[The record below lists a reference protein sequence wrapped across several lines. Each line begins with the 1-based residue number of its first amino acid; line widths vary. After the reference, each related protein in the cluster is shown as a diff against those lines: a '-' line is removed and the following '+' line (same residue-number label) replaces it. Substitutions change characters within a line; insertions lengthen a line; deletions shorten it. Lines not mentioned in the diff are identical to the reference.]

1 MSLGQQ
7 LQAARDKKGVSI
19 EKAAEDTKVRADVLR
34 ALESD
39 DFSSKLAPV
48 YVKGFLKIYSQY
60 LGMDVQAMRAQ
71 YDEMVRANAPPPPP
85 LLTTATHLQQSPLD
99 RLISSVATM
108 WGMWVLVG
116 AIIVVLI
123 LIISV
128 VISATH
134 RARTPVSDRSSTP
147 TTSSLSTPTSTAT
160 NSSSSN
166 ADAYIRPI
174 QPRAGTLET
183 MVTDLPPK
191 TTSPTAVPVQ
201 APLTL
206 SIRLTEDS
214 WVEVVVDGKTL
225 LPYRTQKAGWEK
237 EWSAQKSI
245 VLTVGN
251 AAGVHARLNGQDVG
265 TLGRRSQKVVRKFTK

>member
-7 LQAARDKKGVSI
+7 LQAAREKKGVSI

-39 DFSSKLAPV
+39 DYSAMRAPV
-48 YVKGFLKIYSQY
+48 YAKGFLKIYSQY
-60 LGMDVQAMRAQ
+60 LGMDAAAMRAQ

-85 LLTTATHLQQSPLD
+85 LHTTATHLKQSPVD

-128 VISATH
+128 VISATR
-134 RARTPVSDRSSTP
+134 RARTPVSERAPVPVAT
-147 TTSSLSTPTSTAT
+147 SLSTHTSAAT
-160 NSSSSN
+160 NSSSSS
-166 ADAYIRPI
+166 ADAYIKPI
-174 QPRAGTLET
+174 QPRAGMLEAVGT
-183 MVTDLPPK
+183 NASSK
-191 TTSPTAVPVQ
+191 TASPSAASLQ

-206 SIRLTEDS
+206 SVRLTEDS
-214 WVEVVVDGKTL
+214 WVEVVVDGHT
-225 LPYRTQKAGWEK
+225 LPYRIQKAGWHK

-245 VLTVGN
+245 VLRVGN
-251 AAGVHARLNGQDVG
+251 AGGVQAKRNGKDVG
-265 TLGRRSQKVVRKFTK
+265 PLGKRHERVEKEFTK